1 MKIKP
6 HQWMIVATFLANCA
20 QAAVLRVVT
29 DDNYPP
35 YLYRNP
41 EGKIQGYE
49 ADIWKLWEQK
59 TGIKVDLMAM
69 QWADAQ
75 RRLLD
80 GKADVIDMIFRT
92 PERESL
98 YDFSEPYVKQS
109 VAIYV
114 DTSISGIHNV
124 DDLKGFQIG
133 VEAGDACVEK
143 LHDSGVLD
151 LRPYSNY
158 SDMIE
163 SASKQQIKMF
173 CLDEKPA
180 NYYLYKLNLY
190 KKFNKAFVLYQASFH
205 QAVKKGNAAEL
216 RLVEQGMREI
226 TPREKDALRQ
236 KWYGEAY
243 PQFRYSRVLVEIVAS
258 LLLLLGASM
267 AWLKSLRSA
276 VRSRTSELERER
288 AHWRTLVENSPDP
301 IWLKNEE
308 GVYLTCNHQAALML
322 GKTPQEVIG
331 KKDADLMGQN
341 LADQLRSDDLRAI
354 QSGRQVST
362 EEWMPGTDGKP
373 RLLETVKLPVQG
385 SDENFIGVLGVARD
399 ITERKSNELKLANQ
413 ASMLKEMSRLAH
425 IGAWEFD
432 PVSGE
437 GTWTEEVA
445 LIHEVDT
452 TDSTNMSFG
461 LSFYMGESRQAIEQA
476 IGAAISS
483 GTPYDLEL
491 ELVTA
496 KGNRKWVRTI
506 CHPLIEEGKVMRVR
520 GTIQDITERKRVEA
534 QVEHLA
540 FHDQLTGLPNRR
552 LFRDR
557 LEQDMKRVMRDKSS
571 LALLFIDL
579 DRFKEVND
587 TLGHDKGD
595 ILLIE
600 AAKRIR
606 QHVRDSDTVARLGG
620 DEFSIILPDY
630 GEMSGID
637 RVVREVLQ
645 ALEMPFDLG
654 NRNVGHISGSIG
666 IALYPHEAE
675 SIDDLLRHADQAMYA
690 AKSSGSSR
698 FSYFTRKM
706 QDEARNKLDLT
717 NDLRHA
723 LELKQLEVY
732 FQPIVDAR
740 SSEIVKAE
748 ALLRWHHPERGDI
761 SPVIFIPLAEESG
774 LILEIG
780 DWVFK
785 EALRN
790 IATWQ
795 KNTGKLLQVS
805 VNKSSAQF
813 MREDRPRWRE
823 SYLNSGL
830 PEHVVTVEIT
840 ESLLLSDSE
849 RVRNSFDFFKEHG
862 IELSIDDFGTG
873 FSALSYLHRFDVDY
887 LKVDKSFVQKMTA
900 DSSSRALTEAIII
913 MAHKLDI
920 RTIAEGVETEEQRD
934 LLRSFGC
941 DYLQGFLFSKP
952 VPASEFE
959 KMIGG

>member
-1 MKIKP
+1 M
-6 HQWMIVATFLANCA
+6 WVIVLILLSTCT

-49 ADIWKLWEQK
+49 VDIWKLWEQK
-59 TGIKVDLMAM
+59 TGIKVDLMAT

-92 PERESL
+92 PEREIL
-98 YDFSEPYVKQS
+98 YDFSKPYVKQS

-114 DTSISGIHNV
+114 DASISGIHNI

-151 LRPYSNY
+151 LRLYDNY

-163 SASKQQIKMF
+163 SASRQQIKMF

-190 KKFNKAFVLYQASFH
+190 EKFNKAFVLYQASFH
-205 QAVKKGNAAEL
+205 QAVKKGNSAEL
-216 RLVEQGMREI
+216 RLVEQGMQEI
-226 TPREKDALRQ
+226 TSQEKDALKK

-243 PQFRYSRVLVEIVAS
+243 PQFKHSKILAELLTGLI
-258 LLLLLGASM
+258 LLLAASM
-267 AWLKSLRSA
+267 VWLKSLRSA
-276 VRSRTSELERER
+276 VRSRTSELEQER
-288 AHWRTLVENSPDP
+288 AQLRTLVESSPDL

-308 GVYLTCNHQAALML
+308 GVYLTCNQKAALML

-331 KKDADLMGQN
+331 KTDADLMDQN
-341 LADQLRSDDLRAI
+341 IADQLRKDDLRAI
-354 QSGRQVST
+354 QSGQLVSV
-362 EEWMPGTDGKP
+362 EEWMPATDGTP
-373 RLLETVKLPVQG
+373 RLLETVKLPIRG
-385 SDENFIGVLGVARD
+385 SAGNFIGVLGVARD
-399 ITERKSNELKLANQ
+399 ITERRSNERALANQ
-413 ASMLKEMSRLAH
+413 ASMLKEMSGLAH

-432 PVSGE
+432 PVTGD

-452 TDSTNMSFG
+452 TASTNMSFG
-461 LSFYMGESRQAIEQA
+461 MSFYIGESRKAIEQA
-476 IGAAISS
+476 VDAAITS
-483 GTPYDLEL
+483 GAPYDLEL
-491 ELVTA
+491 EMVTA

-506 CHPLIEEGKVMRVR
+506 CHPLIEEGKVIRIR

-540 FHDQLTGLPNRR
+540 FHDQLTRLPNRR

-557 LEQDMKRVMRDKSS
+557 LEQDMKRVIRDKSS

-595 ILLIE
+595 ILLVE
-600 AAKRIR
+600 AARRIR
-606 QHVRDSDTVARLGG
+606 QHVRDSDTIARLGG
-620 DEFSIILPDY
+620 DEFAIILPDY
-630 GEMSGID
+630 GETSNID

-654 NRNVGHISGSIG
+654 DRNVGHISGSIG

-690 AKSSGSSR
+690 AKSSGANR

-706 QDEARNKLDLT
+706 QDEARNKVCLT
-717 NDLRHA
+717 NELRHA
-723 LELKQLEVY
+723 LELNQLEVY
-732 FQPIVDAR
+732 FQPIVDTR

-813 MREDRPRWRE
+813 MREDKPRWRE
-823 SYLNSGL
+823 SYLRSGL

-849 RVRNSFDFFKEHG
+849 RVRSSFDFFKEHG

-887 LKVDKSFVQKMTA
+887 LKVDKSFVQKMTTDA
-900 DSSSRALTEAIII
+900 SSRALTEAIII
-913 MAHKLDI
+913 MAHKLNI
-920 RTIAEGVETEEQRD
+920 KTIAEGVETEEQRD
-934 LLRSFGC
+934 LLKAFGC

-959 KMIGG
+959 KMICG